1 MNESLQTVAA
11 MKPVRRGGG
20 GLGSRTLLK
29 SVREVVAAAIGV
41 LEKHQPFT
49 SRRETGRRRL
59 SRRRPQC
66 CGRGEAARNCVSAAG
81 AFSTTPTERV
91 PHVLGTRAAA
101 VPEFSLR
108 PGPTGS
114 IGQDHKT
121 RNELKGRRAQGGEQR
136 VRGRRRHRTPN
147 LCRTRARRIHRKE
160 IVTITSEDDQ
170 GRLRG
175 ARRGFSLAV
184 SPSRGRLRSP
194 TLPHSHTHRRWCSIG
209 GRG

>member
-20 GLGSRTLLK
+20 GLGSRTLRK

-41 LEKHQPFT
+41 LEKHQPYT
-49 SRRETGRRRL
+49 SRRETWRRRL

-66 CGRGEAARNCVSAAG
+66 CGRGEAARNCVSAGG
-81 AFSTTPTERV
+81 AFSTTPTKRV
-91 PHVLGTRAAA
+91 PHVLGTRAAT

-121 RNELKGRRAQGGEQR
+121 RNKLKGRRAQGGEQR

-147 LCRTRARRIHRKE
+147 LCRTRARRIHRDE
-160 IVTITSEDDQ
+160 IVTTTFEPPK
-170 GRLRG
+170 GVCEEREG
-175 ARRGFSLAV
+175 GFYLAV
-184 SPSRGRLRSP
+184 SHF
-194 TLPHSHTHRRWCSIG
+194 T
-209 GRG
+209 